1 MWFPMDQATVLMYA
15 AGYVAAVVA
24 AFLIYLPL
32 LLGVVLMLAV
42 TGVMSLV
49 VVLVKAVTVGL
60 FRLLARGFR
69 SIAAHLHG
77 VPGGHGLAP
86 R

>member
-1 MWFPMDQATVLMYA
+1 MDQATILMYA
-15 AGYVAAVVA
+15 TGYVAAVVA

-32 LLGVVLMLAV
+32 LIGVVLMLAI
-42 TGVMSLV
+42 TGAMSLV
-49 VVLVKAVTVGL
+49 VLLIKAVTVGL
-60 FRLLARGFR
+60 YRVLARGLR
-69 SIAAHLHG
+69 RVAARLHG